1 MKRKQ
6 GDKADRTRAR
16 VKKWQARFLAALAKA
31 PSVSHAA
38 KAAGVHRSTCY
49 AVRDSDPQFAKAWEQ
64 SLETA
69 VDALVVAAFQ
79 RALRGSDTL
88 LTFLLRC
95 HRPATYN
102 ISHAENVGEKAN
114 DKNFAVNILYQLGNT
129 PLAQL
134 LDFPNAETDSPK
146 VGREK
151 QRRLLGETA
160 QKPPS
165 RETTPARD
173 RIGRVCSRKKI
184 SDAPPPKVVHPALT
198 GRIRPEWK
206 GNGK

>member
-1 MKRKQ
+1 LNKNFFRAFDFMKRGPKQ

-38 KAAGVHRSTCY
+38 KAPGVHRSTCY
-49 AVRDSDPQFAKAWEQ
+49 AVRDSDPHFAKAWEQ

-69 VDALVVAAFQ
+69 VDGLVVAAFR
-79 RALRGSDTL
+79 RALGGSDTL

-102 ISHAENVGEKAN
+102 ISHAENVSEQPD
-114 DKNFAVNILYQLGNT
+114 DKSFSVNILYQTEKKHLKD
-129 PLAQL
+129 L
-134 LDFPNAETDSPK
+134 LDFPLETDSPE
-146 VGREK
+146 VARQK
-151 QRRLLGETA
+151 QARLMGN
-160 QKPPS
+160 
-165 RETTPARD
+165 TPATAEE
-173 RIGRVCSRKKI
+173 
-184 SDAPPPKVVHPALT
+184 APPPKVVPKHLT